1 MTGAPARQPKQYVV
15 ERVRNV
21 LARDPRVGEL
31 DIHVKVLDD
40 RIFVR
45 GTVPTPERRD
55 VISDV
60 LRDVLPDYEIDNE
73 LTVVEPVEQTGAER
87 LS

>member
-1 MTGAPARQPKQYVV
+1 MSDASRPPKQYVV

-21 LARDPRVGEL
+21 LAQDPRVGEL
-31 DIHVKVLDD
+31 DIHVKVIGD
-40 RIFVR
+40 RVFVR
-45 GTVPTPERRD
+45 GTVPTPERRA

-60 LRDVLPDYEIDNE
+60 LHETLPDYDIDNE
-73 LTVVEPVEQTGAER
+73 ISVVEPVERTGEER

>member
-1 MTGAPARQPKQYVV
+1 MTDGSSRRPKQYVV
-15 ERVRNV
+15 ERVRNL
-21 LARDPRVGEL
+21 LAIDPRVGEL

-40 RIFVR
+40 RLFVT

-55 VISDV
+55 VITEV
-60 LRDVLPDYEIDNE
+60 LRDALPEYEVNNE
-73 LTVVEPVEQTGAER
+73 LSVVEPVERTGEEQ

>member
-1 MTGAPARQPKQYVV
+1 MTPAAARPPKQYVV
-15 ERVRNV
+15 ERVRNL
-21 LARDPRVGEL
+21 LAQDPRVGEL

-40 RIFVR
+40 RLFVR
-45 GTVPTPERRD
+45 GTVPTAERRD

-60 LRDVLPDYEIDNE
+60 LRDALPEYEIDNE
-73 LTVVEPVEQTGAER
+73 LSVVEPVERTGEEQ